1 MKDLVQELIQSRGVK
16 IEDIAFLVFELQK
29 KYLPITMDMCVKVT
43 ESVLE
48 KHEVQNAVLT
58 GICLDMAAEKGLI
71 EEPLRSML
79 LTDEPLYGV
88 DEILALSIT
97 NIYGSIAFTNYG
109 YIDKTKM
116 GIIAELNEHRNG
128 QCNTFLDDL
137 VAAIAS
143 AACSKLAH
151 NFVRKQA
158 RRRGDKKKQDTSN

>member
-1 MKDLVQELIQSRGVK
+1 MKELVKEILEKRGVK
-16 IEDIAFLVFELQK
+16 IEDIAYLVMEMQK
-29 KYLPITMDMCVKVT
+29 KYLPLTFEMCVDVVD
-43 ESVLE
+43 SVFE

-58 GICLDMAAEKGLI
+58 GLALDIAAEKGHLD
-71 EEPLRSML
+71 EPLLSMIL
-79 LTDEPLYGV
+79 RDEPLYGV

-109 YIDKTKM
+109 YLDKIKP
-116 GIIAELNEHRNG
+116 GILGKLNKHRDK

-151 NFVRKQA
+151 TF
-158 RRRGDKKKQDTSN
+158 RREKEK

>member
-1 MKDLVQELIQSRGVK
+1 MKELVKGILEKRGVK
-16 IEDIAFLVFELQK
+16 IEDIAFLVMEMQK
-29 KYLPITMDMCVKVT
+29 EYLPLTFEMCMDVVD
-43 ESVLE
+43 SVFE

-58 GICLDMAAEKGLI
+58 GLALDIAAEKGHLD
-71 EEPLRSML
+71 EPLISIILR
-79 LTDEPLYGV
+79 DEPLYGV

-109 YIDKTKM
+109 YLDKTKM
-116 GIIAELNEHRNG
+116 GILSELNKHRDK

-151 NFVRKQA
+151 TF
-158 RRRGDKKKQDTSN
+158 RREKVE

>member
-1 MKDLVQELIQSRGVK
+1 LKEIVRKLIESRGVT
-16 IEDIAFLVFELQK
+16 IDDIAHLVFELQK
-29 KYLPITMDMCVKVT
+29 KYLPITMEMCVKVT

-48 KHEVQNAVLT
+48 KREVQNAILT
-58 GICLDMAAEKGLI
+58 GICLDIAAEKGFV
-71 EEPLRSML
+71 EEPLKSML
-79 LTDEPLYGV
+79 LTDEPLYGI
-88 DEILALSIT
+88 DEILALSII

-116 GIIAELNEHRNG
+116 GIIAELNKQKDR

-158 RRRGDKKKQDTSN
+158 RQQKDKKEQDLLR